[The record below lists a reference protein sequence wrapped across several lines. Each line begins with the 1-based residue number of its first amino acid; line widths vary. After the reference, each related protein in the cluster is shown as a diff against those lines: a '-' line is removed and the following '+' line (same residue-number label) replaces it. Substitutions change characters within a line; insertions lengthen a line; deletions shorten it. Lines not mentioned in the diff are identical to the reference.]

1 MADNDTVFRLRSLD
15 TNRPGKYLL
24 SVFQPVPFG
33 VGKNVFLVDRLRVCE
48 EQISPKYYE
57 GVMDDGT
64 LVVVFPD
71 SFSFMLI
78 HRDQYEVITMEEA
91 KKQMAEAER
100 EAKEEDKHEVEV
112 VSPGRFT
119 HL

>member
-1 MADNDTVFRLRSLD
+1 MPDNDTVFRLRSLD
-15 TNRPGKYLL
+15 TNRSGRYLL

-33 VGKNVFLVDRLRVCE
+33 VGKNVFLVDAIRTPD
-48 EQISPKYYE
+48 QTSAKHYE

-64 LVVVFPD
+64 LVVAFPE

-91 KKQMAEAER
+91 RKQMAEAER
-100 EAKEEDKHEVEV
+100 EAREEDKHEVEV